1 MDYLVGE
8 RGGKWDQ
15 LQCEM
20 HMVAHVRGHRKN
32 CMGFPFC
39 MNELQ
44 ECYSHLVRM
53 YFLPAAEGRFG
64 FGQRLTGH

>member
-20 HMVAHVRGHRKN
+20 HMVAPVRGHRKN
-32 CMGFPFC
+32 WVGFPF
-39 MNELQ
+39 LY
-44 ECYSHLVRM
+44 ECAPRVLLSSSAYV
-53 YFLPAAEGRFG
+53 LPSCS
-64 FGQRLTGH
+64 

>member
-20 HMVAHVRGHRKN
+20 HMVAPVRGHRKN
-32 CMGFPFC
+32 WVGFPFF
-39 MNELQ
+39 
-44 ECYSHLVRM
+44 V
-53 YFLPAAEGRFG
+53 
-64 FGQRLTGH
+64 